1 MAVTDDY
8 RALLGDST
16 IFSGLEP
23 RDLDAVMSLAV
34 RRRYRAREV
43 VLRKGDPALQI
54 YVIVSGRLKAITS
67 GAEGREATL
76 SIMGPGEVFGEVAVL
91 DGEPRSA
98 TISALERC
106 ELLVIQR
113 NDFYRYLETSP
124 RVAIKLLE
132 VLARRLRRL
141 SERVEDATFLE
152 IPGRL
157 AKQLLRLADGYGR
170 NIGSGAVRI
179 ELKLSQQELGD
190 LVGVT
195 RESINKQLRAWVGEG
210 LVEHQDGRLVLLKV
224 DALRDVGRGA

>member
-1 MAVTDDY
+1 MVKEDN

-16 IFSGLEP
+16 IFSGIES

-34 RRRYRAREV
+34 RRRYRARQV

-54 YVIVSGRLKAITS
+54 FVIVSGRLKAITS

-106 ELLVIQR
+106 ELLVIHR
-113 NDFYRYLETSP
+113 DDFFRYLQKSP

-152 IPGRL
+152 VPGRL
-157 AKQLLRLADGYGR
+157 AKQLLRLADKYGR

-195 RESINKQLRAWVGEG
+195 RESINKQLRGWVAEA
-210 LVEHQDGRLVLLKV
+210 LVEHQDGRLVLLQV
-224 DALRDVGRGA
+224 DALRELGDGT

>member
-1 MAVTDDY
+1 VATEDF

-16 IFSGLEP
+16 IFSGLAPAE
-23 RDLDAVMSLAV
+23 LDAVRSLAV
-34 RRRYRAREV
+34 RRRYRARQV

-98 TISALERC
+98 TISALEKC
-106 ELLVIQR
+106 ELLVIHR
-113 NDFYRYLETSP
+113 DDFFRYLERSP

-141 SERVEDATFLE
+141 SERVEEATFLE
-152 IPGRL
+152 VPGRL
-157 AKQLLRLADGYGR
+157 AKQLLRLAQRYGR
-170 NIGSGAVRI
+170 EIGSGAVRI

-195 RESINKQLRAWVGEG
+195 RESVNKQLRAWVSEG
-210 LVEHQDGRLVLLKV
+210 LIEHQDGRIVLLRRE
-224 DALRDVGRGA
+224 ALRALGQDD

>member
-1 MAVTDDY
+1 MVKEDN

-16 IFSGLEP
+16 IFSGIEP

-34 RRRYRAREV
+34 RRRYRARQV

-54 YVIVSGRLKAITS
+54 FVIVSGRLKAITS

-106 ELLVIQR
+106 ELLVIHR
-113 NDFYRYLETSP
+113 DDFFRYLQKSP

-152 IPGRL
+152 VPGRL
-157 AKQLLRLADGYGR
+157 AKQLLRLADKYGR

-195 RESINKQLRAWVGEG
+195 RESINKQLRGWVAEA
-210 LVEHQDGRLVLLKV
+210 LVEHQDGRLVLLQV
-224 DALRDVGRGA
+224 DALRELGDGT